1 MSAPAQSESPG
12 QAADRRIRGL
22 RPPKAY
28 VDPYKAHGSV
38 LEQERRPSGAIEQAL
53 TVFLAGAECPFTC
66 SFCDLWKWTVDGA
79 TPPGALTAQLASV
92 LHAHAVPAPD
102 RLKLYNAS
110 NFFDQRAVPP
120 EDLAGLALLA
130 SPFSGVTVESHASTI
145 GPRTLAFARQ
155 LSGRLEVA
163 MGLETIHPV
172 AVAQLNKRLDLP
184 RFDRAAAFLLDNDID
199 VRVFVLLGAPWVGAG
214 EAVSSTVRTVEY
226 AVERGASVVSIIP
239 VRGGNGE
246 MERLQTAGHFD
257 PPNLLQLEA
266 ALDGCVQFAPA
277 VVTADLWDIEQLP
290 ACEHCGFARTE
301 RLHRLNA
308 SGRAEPRVECLVC
321 GAA

>member
-1 MSAPAQSESPG
+1 MSASAHSESPE

-38 LEQERRPSGAIEQAL
+38 LEQERRPGGAIEQAL

-92 LHAHAVPAPD
+92 VNGHAGPVPD
-102 RLKLYNAS
+102 RIKLYNAS

-120 EDLAGLALLA
+120 EDLAGMALLA
-130 SPFSGVTVESHASTI
+130 SPFSGVTVESHANTI

-184 RFDRAAAFLLDNDID
+184 RFDRAAAFLRDNDID
-199 VRVFVLLGAPWVGAG
+199 VRIFVLLGAPWVSIG

-246 MERLQTAGHFD
+246 MERLQSAGHFD
-257 PPNLLQLEA
+257 PPNLSQLEA
-266 ALDGCVQFAPA
+266 ALDACVQFASA
-277 VVTADLWDIEQLP
+277 AVTADLWDIEQLP
-290 ACEHCGFARTE
+290 ACAHCRAARIA
-301 RLHRLNA
+301 RLRRLNA
-308 SGRAEPRVECLVC
+308 SGRAEPRVSCHMC
-321 GAA
+321 APT